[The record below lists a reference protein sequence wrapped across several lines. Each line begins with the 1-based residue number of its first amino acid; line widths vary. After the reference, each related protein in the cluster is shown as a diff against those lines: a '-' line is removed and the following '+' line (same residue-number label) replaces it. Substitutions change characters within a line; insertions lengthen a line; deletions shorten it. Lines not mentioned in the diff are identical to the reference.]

1 MNSHR
6 RDIIIIR
13 IKSVHSMPHLYLTL
27 LLTVIIICSPAQISS
42 GEENWPGWRGPRGDG
57 SAENDSRL
65 PVKWNVAEN
74 TLWKTPLPGK
84 GHASPIIWENRIFI
98 VSALDETRDRAL
110 ICLERESGRIL
121 WQQTVLQSPPERI
134 HKLNSLASSTPVTN
148 GKLIFVSFLDRDEMF
163 IAAYDFSGKEIWKK
177 RPGTFSSIHGYCS
190 SPILWKNKL
199 IINGDHDGEA
209 YIVALDQSN
218 GNLIWKTPRPNKTR
232 SYCTPIIRQ
241 IENRNQM
248 LLSGSK
254 SVASFDPDSGKQH
267 WIIDGPTEQFVASLV
282 YNGDLLF
289 MTCGFPERH
298 MMAIRPTGTGNVT
311 ETHVAWRTTRSASY
325 VPSPVAIGDYFLVVA
340 DNGIAS
346 CFIAKSGERLW
357 NERLPRRHSAS
368 VIAANGLAYFLSDQ
382 GVMSVIRPGK
392 EFDLVAQSE
401 LGEQCNASPAIYGGN
416 FYIRGDKH
424 LFCIGKK

>member
-1 MNSHR
+1 
-6 RDIIIIR
+6 
-13 IKSVHSMPHLYLTL
+13 MPHLYLTL

-248 LLSGSK
+248 ILSGSK

-340 DNGIAS
+340 DNGVAS

>member
-1 MNSHR
+1 
-6 RDIIIIR
+6 
-13 IKSVHSMPHLYLTL
+13 
-27 LLTVIIICSPAQISS
+27 
-42 GEENWPGWRGPRGDG
+42 
-57 SAENDSRL
+57 
-65 PVKWNVAEN
+65 
-74 TLWKTPLPGK
+74 
-84 GHASPIIWENRIFI
+84 
-98 VSALDETRDRAL
+98 
-110 ICLERESGRIL
+110 
-121 WQQTVLQSPPERI
+121 
-134 HKLNSLASSTPVTN
+134 
-148 GKLIFVSFLDRDEMF
+148 MF

-190 SPILWKNKL
+190 SPILWNNKL

-248 LLSGSK
+248 ILSGSK

-282 YNGDLLF
+282 YNGNLLF

-340 DNGIAS
+340 DNGVAS

>member
-1 MNSHR
+1 
-6 RDIIIIR
+6 
-13 IKSVHSMPHLYLTL
+13 MPHLYLTL

-65 PVKWNVAEN
+65 PVKWNIAEN

-190 SPILWKNKL
+190 SPILWNNKL

-248 LLSGSK
+248 ILSGSK

-340 DNGIAS
+340 DNGVAS

>member
-190 SPILWKNKL
+190 SPILWNNKL

-248 LLSGSK
+248 ILSGSK

-282 YNGDLLF
+282 YNGNLLF

-340 DNGIAS
+340 DNGVAS

>member
-1 MNSHR
+1 
-6 RDIIIIR
+6 
-13 IKSVHSMPHLYLTL
+13 MPHLYLTL

-190 SPILWKNKL
+190 SPILWNNKL

-248 LLSGSK
+248 ILSGSK

-340 DNGIAS
+340 DNGVAS

>member
-1 MNSHR
+1 
-6 RDIIIIR
+6 
-13 IKSVHSMPHLYLTL
+13 MPHLYLTL

-190 SPILWKNKL
+190 SPILWNKKL

-248 LLSGSK
+248 ILSGSK

-282 YNGDLLF
+282 YNGNLLF

-340 DNGIAS
+340 DNGVAS

>member
-1 MNSHR
+1 
-6 RDIIIIR
+6 
-13 IKSVHSMPHLYLTL
+13 MPHLYLTL

-190 SPILWKNKL
+190 SPILWNNKL

-248 LLSGSK
+248 ILSGSK

-282 YNGDLLF
+282 YNGNLLF

-340 DNGIAS
+340 DNGVAS